1 MSAAVLGAAAL
12 LGVVILGA
20 GRRAGGGRMTP
31 NPGRLGRWAWGRT
44 SLERR
49 ATLAEPLRAAVD
61 LMLEGSDVDL
71 TIVSGQRTNAEQAAL
86 YAQGRTAPGG
96 IVTYKR
102 PGESKHNA
110 EPLSLAV
117 DLAPLPG
124 GKLSW
129 AEADYKRF
137 GPLVDKAQAELLERG
152 LLLPGETLSWGG
164 RWTNF
169 KDWPHVELRGGRWK

>member
-1 MSAAVLGAAAL
+1 MSAAALAAAAL
-12 LGVVILGA
+12 LGVVILG
-20 GRRAGGGRMTP
+20 GGASRIGGSMAP

-49 ATLAEPLRAAVD
+49 ATLAEPLRQAVD
-61 LMLEGSDVDL
+61 IMLTHSDVDL

-86 YAQGRTAPGG
+86 YAQGRTAPGPV
-96 IVTYKR
+96 VTYKK

-110 EPLSLAV
+110 EPLSQAV

-129 AEADYKRF
+129 AEAEYARF
-137 GPLVDKAQAELLERG
+137 GPLVDRAQAELLERG
-152 LLLPGETLSWGG
+152 VLLTGESLSWGG
-164 RWTNF
+164 RWAKF
-169 KDWPHVELRGGRWK
+169 KDWPHIELRGGRWT

>member
-1 MSAAVLGAAAL
+1 MSAAALGAAAL

-20 GRRAGGGRMTP
+20 GRRAGGRMTP
-31 NPGRLGRWAWGRT
+31 NPGRLGRWAWSRT

-49 ATLAEPLRAAVD
+49 ATLAEPLQRAVD
-61 LMLEGSDVDL
+61 IMLAASDVDL

-96 IVTYKR
+96 IVTYKK